1 MSKVSH
7 ISPRSSS
14 KVHSYGSFIKEYET
28 NQGFENIENFD
39 FDIFEFETQVG
50 RENTLP
56 YLVMSLIC
64 SLPFDLNNSLYNE
77 DKMMKFLCQI
87 QKGYRKEVQYHND
100 LHGADV
106 AQMAYVFI
114 KEGNLKL
121 LYGLEII
128 DLVSLI
134 IASSC
139 HDYDHDGMNNAYHVN
154 AMTTRAIRYHDEAV
168 QENYHAAE
176 SLTVLL

>member
-1 MSKVSH
+1 MSRISQASPKSSFH
-7 ISPRSSS
+7 I
-14 KVHSYGSFIKEYET
+14 HSYGSFVKELEK
-28 NQGFENIENFD
+28 NKAFEKIEDFD
-39 FDIFEFETQVG
+39 FDIFDFESHVG
-50 RENTLP
+50 RRNTLP
-56 YLVMSLIC
+56 YLVMSLIS

-77 DKMMKFLCQI
+77 DKMMKFLCEI
-87 QKGYRKEVQYHND
+87 QKGYRREVQYHND

-106 AQMAYVFI
+106 AQMSYVFI

-139 HDYDHDGMNNAYHVN
+139 HDYDHDGMNNAYHIN
-154 AMTTRAIRYHDEAV
+154 AMTNRAIRYHDEAV
-168 QENYHAAE
+168 
-176 SLTVLL
+176 